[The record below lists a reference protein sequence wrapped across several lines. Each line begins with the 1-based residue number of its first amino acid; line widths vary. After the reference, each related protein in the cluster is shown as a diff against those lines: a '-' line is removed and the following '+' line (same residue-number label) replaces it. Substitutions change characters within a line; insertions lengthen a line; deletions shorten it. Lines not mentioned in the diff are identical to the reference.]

1 MIRRRKMKKYV
12 LPILF
17 LLFSVSL
24 FAAEQ
29 TWKNVS
35 VIDTMCLSK
44 VKDHPDTHKT
54 DCLLMC
60 ADDGFGII
68 ASDGKYLKFDE
79 AGDQKA
85 LALFKET
92 DKKDSIRVDVTGELD
107 GDSLKVSSISFTQ

>member
-1 MIRRRKMKKYV
+1 MKKYV

-17 LLFSVSL
+17 LFVSVTL

-44 VKDHPDTHKT
+44 VKDNPDKHKT
-54 DCLLMC
+54 ECLLMC

-68 ASDGKYLKFDE
+68 TSDGKYLKFDE
-79 AGDQKA
+79 AGNQKA

-92 DKKDSIRVDVTGELD
+92 DKKNSVRVDVTGELNE
-107 GDSLKVSSISFTQ
+107 DSVKVSSISFAQ